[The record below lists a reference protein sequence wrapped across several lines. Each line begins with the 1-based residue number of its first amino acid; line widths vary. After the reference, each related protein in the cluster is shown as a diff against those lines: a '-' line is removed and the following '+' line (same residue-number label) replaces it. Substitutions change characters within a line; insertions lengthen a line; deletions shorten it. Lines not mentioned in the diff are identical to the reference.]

1 MSADNY
7 RISIIITSYNKRDF
21 LVEAIDSVIGQTFRP
36 HEIIIAD
43 DGSTDGSRETI
54 RHYMDRHPG
63 WITGIFQET
72 NVGIPKN
79 RNSALRV
86 VTGNYVGILDGDDLF
101 MPGKLE
107 KQVAAL
113 QASPDARVVYSNFR
127 RVAEDGRT
135 PIELRFS
142 SPQPQGDVLADVA
155 SIKFGLL
162 RTLIAD
168 YELVRAAGFMDERYT
183 KCDGLLL
190 SIQLA
195 SMCRFAY
202 IHEPLVSKRSHPGSD
217 SVSNTTM
224 DSLHDNFGIFHD
236 IQPLLSR
243 LDENTIRT
251 VNECWKKRLIKQLN
265 KL

>member
-1 MSADNY
+1 MPADDY
-7 RISIIITSYNKRDF
+7 LVSIIITSYNNRDF
-21 LVEAIDSVIGQTFRP
+21 LVEAVDSVIGQTFRP

-54 RHYMDRHPG
+54 CNYVDRHPG
-63 WITGIFQET
+63 WIRGIFHET

-79 RNSALRV
+79 RNSALQV

-101 MPGKLE
+101 LPTKLE

-113 QASPDARVVYSNFR
+113 RANPDARVVYSNFR
-127 RVAEDGRT
+127 RVEGDGRT
-135 PIELRFS
+135 EIELRFAR
-142 SPQPQGDVLADVA
+142 PQPQGDVLADMA

-168 YELVRAAGFMDERYT
+168 YDLVKAAGFMDERYT

-195 SMCRFAY
+195 GMCKFAY
-202 IHEPLVSKRSHPGSD
+202 IHEPLVNKRNHPGSD
-217 SVSNTTM
+217 SAYNTTM
-224 DSLHDNFGIFHD
+224 DSLHDNFGIFYD
-236 IQPLLSR
+236 IQPLLSN
-243 LDENTIRT
+243 LDKSTVRT
-251 VNECWKKRLIKQLN
+251 VNERWKKRLIKQLN